1 MRSIIAS
8 ILGIFLLAGSAF
20 AGCSLGDHE
29 KHTATLIEASKAL
42 EASNP
47 ELAAKVKSIAENC
60 CKKDAAKSEHPAA
73 SASEHPSEHPTS

>member
-1 MRSIIAS
+1 M
-8 ILGIFLLAGSAF
+8 GSAF

-42 EASNP
+42 EATNP

-60 CKKDAAKSEHPAA
+60 CKTEAAKSEHPK
-73 SASEHPSEHPTS
+73 SEHPKSEHPTEHPSEHPSH